1 MLLDE
6 RIQTLENQL
15 LRAWSIETSSKWTKE
30 NPARGQCGVTAL
42 VVQDLLNGD
51 IVKTPLTEGWHFYN
65 VIEGNRY
72 DFSDSQFESPIHYE
86 NLPSNREEAFSDTNT
101 LQYNHLTQSLI
112 ALIKKDGSPTQG

>member
-1 MLLDE
+1 MVHQDKLQMDE
-6 RIQTLENQL
+6 RE
-15 LRAWSIETSSKWTKE
+15 SSQRTM
-30 NPARGQCGVTAL
+30 RVTAL

-72 DFSDSQFESPIHYE
+72 DFTDSQFESPIHYE
-86 NLPSNREEAFSDTNT
+86 NLPSYREEAFSDTNT